1 MLSPEDEEKNKD
13 VSSLFFYFTLYCRP
27 GQLSKKKIKDIQIR
41 KEEVKLFLFADD
53 IILYVTHT
61 KS

>member
-13 VSSLFFYFTLYCRP
+13 VSSLFYFTLYWRP
-27 GQLSKKKIKDIQIR
+27 GQLGKKKMKDIQIR